1 MAASRLHHKD
11 IVLELIDD
19 SAQINLHL
27 QDDCGW
33 TPLIAAAW
41 EGDIEIVTALL
52 RANADPNMKDCA
64 GHTARD
70 AATLQG
76 HELMTIL
83 LEGHSRS

>member
-11 IVLELIDD
+11 SVLELIND
-19 SAQINLHL
+19 SSQINL

-52 RANADPNMKDCA
+52 RANADPDMQDYA
-64 GHTARD
+64 GHTARN

-76 HELMTIL
+76 HDLIATIL
-83 LEGHSRS
+83 LEGQSRS